1 MESWNNPWLGTV
13 TVPDLEIALQ
23 QVSCSQF
30 YRDRRPHASAQ
41 RHPKGGDGRAPAAS
55 GYGRPTEA
63 SLRLGV
69 PKLGTRLPG
78 SSMKDVL
85 FVGLDID
92 TCQGYEVLIPDQQLH
107 IGVSILDTRRLNDLL
122 ASTHERQLARVI
134 RLVPVHYRNL
144 ELLSASAQQV
154 HAWKVQN
161 R

>member
-1 MESWNNPWLGTV
+1 MQSILPETGVHTPAHKGILREETV
-13 TVPDLEIALQ
+13 ALRQ
-23 QVSCSQF
+23 LL
-30 YRDRRPHASAQ
+30 
-41 RHPKGGDGRAPAAS
+41 

-69 PKLGTRLPG
+69 PELGTRLPG

-154 HAWKVQN
+154 HVWKVQIGSEHIGAKDQA
-161 R
+161 RVTR